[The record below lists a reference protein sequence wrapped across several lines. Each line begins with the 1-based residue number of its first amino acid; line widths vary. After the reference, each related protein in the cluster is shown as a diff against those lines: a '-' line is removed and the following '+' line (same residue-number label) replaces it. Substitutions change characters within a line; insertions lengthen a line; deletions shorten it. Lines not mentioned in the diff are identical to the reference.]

1 MKTRTLASLALTLAA
16 LLALPSAQAAF
27 IPNGAHLNGLSP
39 QGTSTNGGGE
49 NGLKIN
55 GRNLNG
61 GGENGKSFNGWGT
74 NGKNL
79 NGGGENGKSAMG
91 TRSSQT
97 PTAIKVQSIQLPS
110 GEVVTLR

>member
-1 MKTRTLASLALTLAA
+1 MKTRTLASFALTLAA
-16 LLALPSAQAAF
+16 LLALPSAHAALV
-27 IPNGAHLNGLSP
+27 P
-39 QGTSTNGGGE
+39 NGGGD
-49 NGLKIN
+49 NGWTNN
-55 GRNLNG
+55 GWG
-61 GGENGKSFNGWGT
+61 QNGWGT

-97 PTAIKVQSIQLPS
+97 PAAIKVQSIQLPS

>member
-49 NGLKIN
+49 NG
-55 GRNLNG
+55 
-61 GGENGKSFNGWGT
+61 
-74 NGKNL
+74 
-79 NGGGENGKSAMG
+79 
-91 TRSSQT
+91 
-97 PTAIKVQSIQLPS
+97 
-110 GEVVTLR
+110 